1 MSTKKILLVEDDTN
15 FGLVLKDY
23 LEINNFEVTLARDG
37 IMGLNLFKSNNYD
50 IIILDVM
57 MPKKDGFSLAADI
70 RAIDKVTPIIF
81 LTAKAL
87 KDDVIK
93 GYQSG
98 ADDYIIK
105 PFDSEILLHKIY
117 ALLNRKEIDNK
128 DSEIPEVLTA
138 GNCTINTR
146 LRELKIFD
154 KARTLS
160 PKEIALLALLFKHKN
175 DLVKRTDALLK
186 IWKDDSYFTARSM
199 DVYMA
204 KIRKYIKEDPSLEII
219 NIHGEG
225 FRLIEKQS
233 NNG

>member
-37 IMGLNLFKSNNYD
+37 IMGLNLFKSNDYD
-50 IIILDVM
+50 IIVLDVM

-87 KDDVIK
+87 KEDVIK

-98 ADDYIIK
+98 ADDYVIK

-128 DSEIPEVLTA
+128 ESEIPEVLTA

-154 KARTLS
+154 KAKTLS
-160 PKEIALLALLFKHKN
+160 PKEIALLALLFKNKN

-204 KIRKYIKEDPSLEII
+204 KIRKYIKEDPTLEII

-225 FRLIEKQS
+225 FRLIEKVPGS
-233 NNG
+233 N